1 MNTEAI
7 RRKFKIY
14 AVLNGLDLTF
24 DTESGRFE
32 DGACYYESDT
42 QSEWQGAKWGYQQ
55 AVKDMEAETKADVIE
70 EAIKET
76 RDCME
81 EGSPKWFCRV
91 EDLRKYA
98 DKLRGDHE

>member
-1 MNTEAI
+1 MILKAGDLKMVLATMNQILKA
-7 RRKFKIY
+7 
-14 AVLNGLDLTF
+14 NG
-24 DTESGRFE
+24 R
-32 DGACYYESDT
+32 
-42 QSEWQGAKWGYQQ
+42 GAKWGYQQ